1 MEFQRLLL
9 KVEKALCKDEVKA
22 LAFLCTD
29 LLGRNP
35 TSVESASALFSRLV
49 DQDHLSPERPHLL
62 TELLLTIQRNRLV
75 RELGLSECTTMS
87 LISEYR
93 KLLYNLSEE
102 ITDEDL
108 KKVKFLLNP
117 TLPRRRLEDNTTTLE
132 VFLEM
137 EHMDHLSETNLN
149 ELEAII
155 QSVCPVLKEKIAQFK
170 ALPVQNS
177 PVGQE
182 TGSVYQ
188 SPQSLDDERTASC
201 KIPAPRLAECSM
213 FSTNTSVDVVHG
225 GDESEALS
233 HGLNSLST
241 ETSTHASSQVR
252 SDTLEKSSQESMIS
266 ETQMFQ
272 TTGTT
277 SEGLGAYPMTSAK
290 RGVCLIIN
298 NYDFTKSRNVSL
310 RIREGTATDKDCLHK
325 VFTWLGFETEIY
337 NDYES
342 KEMLSLLQ
350 GLSRRDHSRMDCMAC
365 CILSHG
371 KNGSVYG
378 VDGRTVEL
386 SELKELFNGINCH
399 SLAEKPKLFFIQACQ
414 GTKEQQP
421 VYIESDAPAESHI
434 CSDAV
439 AIESIPSD
447 ADFLQAVSTVPHCV
461 SYRERRNG
469 SWFIQSLCQNLIQM
483 VPWGCDLVSIL
494 TKVNADVSQKSDATG
509 KKKQIPQPSFSLR
522 KKVVFPV
529 PKAAPPSMPSF

>member
-201 KIPAPRLAECSM
+201 KIPAPRLA
-213 FSTNTSVDVVHG
+213 
-225 GDESEALS
+225 
-233 HGLNSLST
+233 
-241 ETSTHASSQVR
+241 
-252 SDTLEKSSQESMIS
+252 
-266 ETQMFQ
+266 
-272 TTGTT
+272 
-277 SEGLGAYPMTSAK
+277 EGLGAYPMTSAK